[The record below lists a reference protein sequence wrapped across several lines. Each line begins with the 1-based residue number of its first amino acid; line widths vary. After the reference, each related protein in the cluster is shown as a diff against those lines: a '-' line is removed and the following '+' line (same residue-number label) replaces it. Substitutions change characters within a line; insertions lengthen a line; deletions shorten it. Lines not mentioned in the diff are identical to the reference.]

1 METALR
7 VSIKKGLSQQSR
19 EEPVPEPRRTIIHV
33 DMDAFYCSVEELDNP
48 SLKGLP
54 VVVGGTPE
62 GRGVVAT
69 ANYAAREFGLH
80 SAMPAAQ
87 AVRLCPKAVFLRPR
101 LKRYAAASRQVFS
114 IFEEYTPMVEPLSI
128 DEAFLDVTAS
138 RLSAA
143 QGSFDAAGY
152 GAGEVI
158 ASELQ
163 QRIEAETGGLS
174 CSVGV
179 ASNKYLAKIASDL
192 RKPRAIVVV
201 PLGAEE
207 EFLAPLP
214 IEKIWGVGPKLAGR
228 LRAIGL
234 RTIGDMQDLGV
245 APLQQALGE
254 ESGEHFW
261 RLCRGIDR
269 RPVVTDQEVKSIS
282 QEKTYGEFLDCGD
295 RETIERE
302 LFRMSDKVANRLRAR
317 ELWGRTVQLKAR
329 DEKFHTVTRSL
340 SLESPT
346 CLVEEIYG
354 AAMELLD
361 ERVDFGGRRI
371 RLLGVGVSGL
381 TGEPRRQL
389 EFFDSGRL
397 EQAENIAAISAA
409 VRRKVGEEAILR
421 AKMLEK
427 GKEKEPPAEG

>member
-1 METALR
+1 M
-7 VSIKKGLSQQSR
+7 
-19 EEPVPEPRRTIIHV
+19 PEPRRTIIHV
-33 DMDAFYCSVEELDNP
+33 DMDAFYCSVEELDDP
-48 SLKGLP
+48 SLKGRP

-69 ANYAAREFGLH
+69 ANYAARKFGLH
-80 SAMPAAQ
+80 SAMPAAR

-101 LKRYAAASRQVFS
+101 PERYAEASRQVFS
-114 IFEEYTPMVEPLSI
+114 IFQEYTPLVEPLSI

-143 QGSFDAAGY
+143 QGSFDAEGY

-163 QRIEAETGGLS
+163 EKIEDETGGLS

-214 IEKIWGVGPKLAGR
+214 VEKIWGVGPKLAGR
-228 LRAIGL
+228 LRALGL
-234 RTIGDMQDLGV
+234 RTIRDMQDLGLE
-245 APLQQALGE
+245 PLQKALGE
-254 ESGEHFW
+254 EAGEHFW
-261 RLCRGIDR
+261 RLCRGIDH

-282 QEKTYGEFLDCGD
+282 QEKTYGEFIDPGD
-295 RETIERE
+295 REKIERE

-329 DEKFHTVTRSL
+329 DEKFNTVTRSL

-346 CLVEEIYG
+346 CLVEEIYE
-354 AAMELLD
+354 AALELLD
-361 ERVDFGGRRI
+361 ERVDFGQRRI

-381 TGEPRRQL
+381 GTEARRQL
-389 EFFDSGRL
+389 EFFDSARL
-397 EQAENIAAISAA
+397 EQAENIAAISDA
-409 VRRKVGEEAILR
+409 VRRKIGDQAILR

-427 GKEKEPPAEG
+427 GKKKEPPAEE

>member
-1 METALR
+1 ME
-7 VSIKKGLSQQSR
+7 SLSES
-19 EEPVPEPRRTIIHV
+19 RRTIIHV
-33 DMDAFYCSVEELDNP
+33 DMDAFYCSVEELDDP
-48 SLKGLP
+48 SLKGRP

-69 ANYAAREFGLH
+69 ANYAARKFGVH

-87 AVRLCPKAVFLRPR
+87 AVRLCPKAAFLRPR
-101 LKRYAAASRQVFS
+101 PKRYAEASREVFS
-114 IFEEYTPMVEPLSI
+114 IFEKYTPLVEPLSI

-138 RLSAA
+138 RLS
-143 QGSFDAAGY
+143 GSPGSYDAEGY
-152 GAGEVI
+152 GAGEAI
-158 ASELQ
+158 ARELHR
-163 QRIEAETGGLS
+163 RIEEETGGLT
-174 CSVGV
+174 CSIGI

-214 IEKIWGVGPKLAGR
+214 IKRIWGVGPKMAER
-228 LRAIGL
+228 LGSIGIKL
-234 RTIGDMQDLGV
+234 IGDMQKLG
-245 APLQQALGE
+245 AEPLRRALGE
-254 ESGEHFW
+254 DTGEHFW
-261 RLCRGIDR
+261 RLCRGIDA

-282 QEKTYGEFLDCGD
+282 QEKTYGEFLDSSD

-302 LFRMSDKVANRLRAR
+302 LFRMSDKVAARLRAR

-329 DEKFHTVTRSL
+329 DEKFHTVTRSS

-346 CLVEEIYG
+346 CLVEEIYRV
-354 AAMELLD
+354 ALELLD

-381 TGEPRRQL
+381 TDEPRRQL
-389 EFFDSGRL
+389 DFFDSGQL
-397 EQAENIAAISAA
+397 QQAENIAAISDA
-409 VRRKVGEEAILR
+409 VRRKIGDQAILR
-421 AKMLEK
+421 AKMLGRGNEK
-427 GKEKEPPAEG
+427 KPPDGE

>member
-1 METALR
+1 M
-7 VSIKKGLSQQSR
+7 
-19 EEPVPEPRRTIIHV
+19 
-33 DMDAFYCSVEELDNP
+33 
-48 SLKGLP
+48 
-54 VVVGGTPE
+54 
-62 GRGVVAT
+62 
-69 ANYAAREFGLH
+69 
-80 SAMPAAQ
+80 
-87 AVRLCPKAVFLRPR
+87 
-101 LKRYAAASRQVFS
+101 
-114 IFEEYTPMVEPLSI
+114 
-128 DEAFLDVTAS
+128 
-138 RLSAA
+138 
-143 QGSFDAAGY
+143 
-152 GAGEVI
+152 
-158 ASELQ
+158 
-163 QRIEAETGGLS
+163 
-174 CSVGV
+174 

-228 LRAIGL
+228 LRALGL
-234 RTIGDMQDLGV
+234 RTIRDMQDLGV
-245 APLQQALGE
+245 EPLQKALGE
-254 ESGEHFW
+254 EAGEHFW

-282 QEKTYGEFLDCGD
+282 QEKTYGEFLDSGD

-346 CLVEEIYG
+346 CLVEEIYA
-354 AAMELLD
+354 AAMGLLD
-361 ERVDFGGRRI
+361 DRVDFGSRRI

-389 EFFDSGRL
+389 EFFNSGRL
-397 EQAENIAAISAA
+397 EQAENIAAISDA
-409 VRRKVGEEAILR
+409 VRRKIGDQAILR

-427 GKEKEPPAEG
+427 GKEKEPPAEE